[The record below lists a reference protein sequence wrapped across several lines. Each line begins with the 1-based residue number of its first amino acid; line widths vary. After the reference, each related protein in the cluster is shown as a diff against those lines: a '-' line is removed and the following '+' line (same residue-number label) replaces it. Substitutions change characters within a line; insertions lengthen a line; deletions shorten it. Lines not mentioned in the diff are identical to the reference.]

1 MAPPFLILTLDGD
14 EWSALRPCFFTP
26 QKRAPSTHL
35 IGGLVEPRVDLEA
48 VKDRTILTLPAIEPM
63 PSSTSLLS

>member
-1 MAPPFLILTLDGD
+1 
-14 EWSALRPCFFTP
+14 
-26 QKRAPSTHL
+26 L